1 MAASLPAYEVT
12 EILGRGGMGA
22 VYKAR
27 QKSLKRWVAI
37 KVLPLVAADDELQF
51 AERFRN
57 EAETMARM
65 SHPAI
70 VNVHD
75 FGETSDGL
83 LYIVMEFIDGTDVH
97 RLIQGSG
104 RLSED
109 YALAIT
115 AHVCDALAYA
125 HARGVIHRDIKPA
138 NILIDQEGNVKVA
151 DFGLAKMSHPDL
163 DYGLTRSNVAM
174 GTPDYVAPEV
184 LSYGMVAD
192 HRADLYA
199 VGVMLYQM
207 LTGKLPRGNYQMPS
221 ELNPE
226 IDPRLDEIV
235 STAMAADPDYR
246 YGSAGAVRA
255 DLDLV
260 LSSPL
265 ARVAAGEPSGAVKAV
280 VPVTTSLRGKKA
292 PPKPASKTP
301 LVVGLGAA
309 ALVIAGLVILLA
321 GKRGEPETLPALLP
335 EVIVEKT
342 PALPLQAATPASG
355 APAEKTPE
363 PIAKS
368 DTVVPNA
375 EEIVAPASPPVN
387 SSEGMKAAAM
397 AESPAEA
404 AESERKVEPSGKT
417 GETPVLPSTDPLA
430 NLPGLQTR
438 LNGYLKARRT
448 QLAELATKYGR
459 TLDSRLNQAADAGD
473 LKVTTAFDEEK
484 LRVATLVAS
493 LAAPATDPRAA
504 VSHSPALPELPE
516 GSPETLVILRETW
529 TNESRKLLA
538 ALDAALQQSLQA
550 LEVELT
556 KARDLEKARAVLA
569 YRESLASE
577 TSVVASVGQA
587 APLPSELKRTQPA
600 AGAAALQSSPDLT
613 RATKDAPFE
622 NSLGMKFVPVKD
634 TDVLFCIHEVRY
646 KDYAA
651 YAAEAKGIDGSWRDQ
666 RGDGFAPTDRPEDH
680 PVMKVNWDDAQA
692 FCDWLSRKESKRRNS
707 RSARGRS

>member
-1 MAASLPAYEVT
+1 LAASIPAYEVT

-207 LTGKLPRGNYQMPS
+207 LTGEVPRDCSNCPRKRASMP
-221 ELNPE
+221 
-226 IDPRLDEIV
+226 
-235 STAMAADPDYR
+235 T
-246 YGSAGAVRA
+246 RA
-255 DLDLV
+255 L
-260 LSSPL
+260 
-265 ARVAAGEPSGAVKAV
+265 
-280 VPVTTSLRGKKA
+280 TTSF
-292 PPKPASKTP
+292 
-301 LVVGLGAA
+301 
-309 ALVIAGLVILLA
+309 
-321 GKRGEPETLPALLP
+321 
-335 EVIVEKT
+335 
-342 PALPLQAATPASG
+342 
-355 APAEKTPE
+355 
-363 PIAKS
+363 
-368 DTVVPNA
+368 
-375 EEIVAPASPPVN
+375 
-387 SSEGMKAAAM
+387 
-397 AESPAEA
+397 
-404 AESERKVEPSGKT
+404 
-417 GETPVLPSTDPLA
+417 
-430 NLPGLQTR
+430 
-438 LNGYLKARRT
+438 ARQWSRT
-448 QLAELATKYGR
+448 A
-459 TLDSRLNQAADAGD
+459 
-473 LKVTTAFDEEK
+473 
-484 LRVATLVAS
+484 
-493 LAAPATDPRAA
+493 
-504 VSHSPALPELPE
+504 
-516 GSPETLVILRETW
+516 
-529 TNESRKLLA
+529 
-538 ALDAALQQSLQA
+538 
-550 LEVELT
+550 
-556 KARDLEKARAVLA
+556 
-569 YRESLASE
+569 
-577 TSVVASVGQA
+577 TSV
-587 APLPSELKRTQPA
+587 
-600 AGAAALQSSPDLT
+600 T
-613 RATKDAPFE
+613 RARW
-622 NSLGMKFVPVKD
+622 M
-634 TDVLFCIHEVRY
+634 CVR
-646 KDYAA
+646 
-651 YAAEAKGIDGSWRDQ
+651 
-666 RGDGFAPTDRPEDH
+666 
-680 PVMKVNWDDAQA
+680 
-692 FCDWLSRKESKRRNS
+692 
-707 RSARGRS
+707 RSM